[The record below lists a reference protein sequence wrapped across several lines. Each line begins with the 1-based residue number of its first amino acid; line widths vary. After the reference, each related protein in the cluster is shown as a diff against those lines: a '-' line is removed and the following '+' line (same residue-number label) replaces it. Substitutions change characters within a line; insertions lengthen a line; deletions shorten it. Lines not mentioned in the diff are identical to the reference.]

1 MTARLLAPAPAGP
14 LAPRARPAL
23 SVVIPYYRRADVIAE
38 AVRSALDQTEP
49 PHEIVICDDGSPDD
63 LDGALG
69 DLRDR
74 VIVVRRR
81 NGGAAAALNT
91 AVAVASGEFV
101 VQLDSDDVFLP
112 RRLEAIADAIV
123 ARPDLDVV
131 ATDAFVEQAGS
142 VLWRFL
148 EAVPFA
154 VEDQRRTVLRHCFF
168 AWPAMRRACLVAVG
182 GFDERYRATSDWA
195 GFIRL
200 VLAGA
205 AVGMVDEPLYRWR
218 LGAGSISADGVFNAE
233 EEIRLLLDV
242 AATHDLDADER
253 RTIDEAVVGMRR
265 RATLLRAKEAVA
277 DGAAAARRRS
287 LDVVLGPGFSA
298 STRAKAVVAV
308 AAPGLARRALSG
320 RFAAGTAQR
329 RFGVG
334 LEAS

>member
-1 MTARLLAPAPAGP
+1 MTRLLAPAPAGP
-14 LAPRARPAL
+14 LAPRERPTL

-38 AVRSALDQTEP
+38 AVRSALEQTEP

-69 DLRDR
+69 ALRDR
-74 VIVVRRR
+74 VTVVRRR

-91 AVAVASGEFV
+91 AVALATGEFV

-131 ATDAFVEQAGS
+131 ATDAFVEQGGK

-154 VEDQRRTVLRHCFF
+154 VERQRLAVLRHCFF
-168 AWPAMRRACLVAVG
+168 AWPAMRRSRFVAVG

-200 VLAGA
+200 VLDGA
-205 AVGMVDEPLYRWR
+205 LVGMVDEPLYRWR
-218 LGAGSISADGVFNAE
+218 LGAGSISAEGAFNAA
-233 EEIRLLLDV
+233 EEIRLLQQV
-242 AATHDLDADER
+242 SATYELTPDER
-253 RTIDEAVVGMRR
+253 RTIDEAVTGMRR

-277 DGAAAARRRS
+277 DGGAAARRHS
-287 LDVVLGPGFSA
+287 LEVALGPGFSPR
-298 STRAKAVVAV
+298 TRAKAALAV
-308 AAPGLARRALSG
+308 ASPGLARRALAG
-320 RFAAGTAQR
+320 RFAPGTAQR

-334 LEAS
+334 VEAS